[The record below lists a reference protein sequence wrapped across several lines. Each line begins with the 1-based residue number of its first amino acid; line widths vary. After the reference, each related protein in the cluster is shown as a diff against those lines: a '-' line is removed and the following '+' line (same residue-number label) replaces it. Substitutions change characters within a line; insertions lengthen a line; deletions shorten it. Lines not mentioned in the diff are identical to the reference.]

1 MLIALE
7 LLQRLGPLKA
17 GAEWQRIFEKRG
29 RAWVNEGHWKVWS
42 PGRDLNS

>member
-29 RAWVNEGHWKVWS
+29 RAWVVRDT
-42 PGRDLNS
+42 GRYGAPDEI